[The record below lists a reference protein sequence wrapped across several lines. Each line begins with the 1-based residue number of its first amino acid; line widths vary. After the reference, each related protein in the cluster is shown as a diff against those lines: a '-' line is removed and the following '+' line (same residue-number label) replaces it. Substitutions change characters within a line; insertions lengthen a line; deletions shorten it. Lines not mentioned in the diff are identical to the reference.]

1 MPRRRGVETL
11 ISSSQEDAGEKIA
24 LSLLAGFAFMLLVEQ
39 FTAGSCS
46 HPHDHG
52 YKYAHSPLPRTNNL
66 RPSSEELTP
75 KPYSRG
81 DSEFDMTLEE
91 LEGAENGVVGDIRD
105 NGVGHS
111 VRQDGQT
118 GQGKARAV
126 PLTVGLVI
134 HSLADG
140 LALGASAF
148 AGANTDGDAAKLSLV
163 VFIALIVHK
172 GEHILYY
179 IPQNVAYPCLA
190 T

>member
-66 RPSSEELTP
+66 RPSSEVLTP

-163 VFIALIVHK
+163 VFIALIIHK